1 MISRT
6 EITESIIIFLINL
19 QNVGSQIAAQ
29 LLQKLLDI
37 YDLWDLKQIAEKACR
52 YIYEV
57 GLKKKDDTWLFYP
70 HLSIFDPLNST
81 LQITFPWLGCT
92 LSDDQLTS
100 GNICH
105 VSQ

>member
-1 MISRT
+1 MINIWHLTKKKPFTRVVYQKKKIRYYVLISRT
-6 EITESIIIFLINL
+6 EITELIIIFLINL

-57 GLKKKDDTWLFYP
+57 GLKKER
-70 HLSIFDPLNST
+70 
-81 LQITFPWLGCT
+81 
-92 LSDDQLTS
+92 
-100 GNICH
+100 
-105 VSQ
+105 

>member
-1 MISRT
+1 MAPYKKKPFTRVVYQKKIRYYVLISRT

-37 YDLWDLKQIAEKACR
+37 YDLWDLKLLKKLADTCI

-57 GLKKKDDTWLFYP
+57 GLKKR
-70 HLSIFDPLNST
+70 
-81 LQITFPWLGCT
+81 
-92 LSDDQLTS
+92 
-100 GNICH
+100 
-105 VSQ
+105 

>member
-6 EITESIIIFLINL
+6 EITELIIIFLINL

-37 YDLWDLKQIAEKACR
+37 YDLWDLKLLKKLAD
-52 YIYEV
+52 IYKRLV
-57 GLKKKDDTWLFYP
+57 KKKKDDTWLFYP